1 MERMLILGVLLLL
14 GLPHC
19 RAIVQGEPDSGN
31 KYSSGNGGGYDVRCS
46 AVLVSPTM
54 LLTAAHCVVVEAH
67 PLAND
72 PSEGLKHDLAF
83 IKLKTGIT
91 GTPLA
96 PLPPQQVLDDIRE
109 SGGFAPDGALTVV
122 GYGRTQQ
129 ILTPG
134 AELPNNNRD
143 RRFTPADF
151 NRLTINRIEA
161 SLSLQRGAGGS
172 VCSGDSGG
180 AVFYASTGLLAGIT
194 IEADNICS
202 KFAKAQRLDTSA
214 ARRWLAAQGI
224 NLP

>member
-1 MERMLILGVLLLL
+1 
-14 GLPHC
+14 
-19 RAIVQGEPDSGN
+19 
-31 KYSSGNGGGYDVRCS
+31 
-46 AVLVSPTM
+46 M
-54 LLTAAHCVVVEAH
+54 LLTAAHCVGDFTYVSCDWTISDKPTLYTTSAVEAH

-96 PLPPQQVLDDIRE
+96 PVPPQQVLDDIRE

-202 KFAKAQRLDTSA
+202 KFAK
-214 ARRWLAAQGI
+214 
-224 NLP
+224 